1 MDWFVTRPLFNSPIA
16 MDHSQVT
23 QQSATR
29 RISPATALEVSD
41 LEEDSFITQKRDDLR
56 RACLVNLISFVFGSI
71 SDWGR
76 EQRQQFNDFLD
87 ETQKSF
93 FEPPELYLRP
103 YETRHFATVARLCR
117 SRACTAAE
125 RLMHALF
132 ILADTVPFR
141 FLVFLEKD
149 GDPDDEPCLHLQPGP
164 DRKILS
170 ILNAMDQLEFLGKH
184 CPELEQ
190 DLVRQCRATP
200 LAQLER
206 VLDQWEVEPVLD
218 DEQDQE
224 APVKRRRPLHLSTL
238 REWIRRVCNEP
249 EARDNAEACPPAGVE
264 GAV

>member
-1 MDWFVTRPLFNSPIA
+1 
-16 MDHSQVT
+16 MDHSQVH
-23 QQSATR
+23 QQSASR
-29 RISPATALEVSD
+29 RISPAAALEVSD
-41 LEEDSFITQKRDDLR
+41 LEEDSFTTQKRDDLR
-56 RACLVNLISFVFGSI
+56 RACLVNLISFAFGSI
-71 SDWGR
+71 SEWGR
-76 EQRQQFNDFLD
+76 EQQQHFHDFLD

-103 YETRHFATVARLCR
+103 YEARHFATVARLCR
-117 SRACTAAE
+117 SSEYSAAE

-132 ILADTVPFR
+132 ILADAVPFR

-149 GDPDDEPCLHLQPGP
+149 GDPDDESCLHLQPGP

-170 ILNAMDQLEFLGKH
+170 IVNAIDQLEFLGKY

-190 DLVRQCRATP
+190 DLVRQCLATP
-200 LAQLER
+200 LAELER

-249 EARDNAEACPPAGVE
+249 EARDNAKACPPARVE
-264 GAV
+264 SVV